1 MKHYYLIRVLCLIV
15 IVTSQQLIAQEKE
28 ETPKIPTVE
37 EALKRMA
44 NGEKFNMK
52 KVFQHNDPNF
62 SLSSKEDNPYLR
74 LEFDFNRLKD
84 PFTGKIPDQIRE
96 KELSYIHSKKSKLQ
110 DLFGAGDQLR
120 AVGDITSP
128 WVNRGPYNVG
138 GRTRGIAID
147 LTDEDIIIAG
157 GVSGGLW
164 RTVDQGLNWSR
175 VSELDDNPSITAVV
189 QDPTTTNIWYYA
201 TGEWTGI
208 SASARNGAA
217 TFRGNGVWKSI
228 NNGVTWTE
236 LATTTTASPQTYNNV
251 FQYNMNMAISPATG
265 HLYVANSGGIYESQN
280 DGSSFTQVLAANA
293 FTETDVVVDSN
304 GILYAAFDSGAGT
317 NTGVFRSTDGTTWTS
332 ITPAGFPASYNRI
345 TLGIAPSNE
354 DVVWVFV
361 EATGNANG
369 LDHDLWKFTYD
380 AMDADG
386 DGGTWEDRSANLPAL
401 GGNVGD
407 LNTQGGYDMYVKAH
421 PTNEDI
427 VFIGGTNLYRSTD
440 GFTST
445 LNTDW
450 IGGYSPQNDV
460 SLYTDHH
467 PDNHNLLFFSSNSSM
482 ALSSHDGGISITS
495 NILENTGVT
504 EEVDWTLL
512 SNGYLTTQVYA
523 LSIGP
528 GDQIMAGFQD
538 NSTWFS
544 NSTSPTATWVDQFSG
559 DGAYNQINNDGTVR
573 YVSAQRGVI
582 ARQTYSDANSTT
594 PLTSTRIAPTGAS
607 GELFVAP
614 IEMDP
619 SDDEIL
625 YFAAGSSV
633 WRNTSASTA
642 TSDTW
647 SELSNAQASTG
658 SVSSIGISTNPPNTI
673 YFGTTSGG
681 IYRVD
686 NAIAGNP
693 SGTDVFTGKGL
704 PSGNVAN
711 VEVDPADRD
720 HVFVTFSNYSIP
732 SIFETTDGG
741 TTWTDISGNLEENA
755 DGSGSGPS
763 VRWLDM
769 VGDDDIYFVGTSTG
783 LYTTQTINGSST
795 TWTQVEPTSIGNA
808 VVEQIRSRDDGLV
821 VVGTH
826 GNGLFSA
833 EFEVANIAPV
843 ITVNQ
848 EITDRDVAENSGD
861 IIIDISNVFATTG
874 SSFAVEVFD
883 NSNAALVSPSI
894 ANNEITLSITPA
906 STGEALITLRAFEGA
921 NEAYTYFIVTVGG
934 DLFEGQYTMIQLSNS
949 DLSNLFG
956 GNGTTFA
963 ANGINI
969 INLAVVDA
977 DTRSF
982 SAVYLEQF
990 GIGQSA
996 AAFQFDLNAN
1006 GEVVFGSNQVTNL
1019 QAGAP
1024 LLLGTAS
1031 TPGVYDENDPSNFTL
1046 TLAEDGGASFG
1057 GPFDVSFQLFINE
1070 APTAVAIDNT
1080 SIDEGLASGTLV
1092 GNISAV
1098 DTNPNDIF
1106 TFQLGGTDAASFALN
1121 GTALASAEVF
1131 DASVKNTYDITI
1143 TVSDATGAQFAQD
1156 LQITVNGEQAT
1167 CDAPV
1172 ISSSAAVDANSITL
1186 SWGSV
1191 GSADEYEV
1199 QHKVSGS
1206 TDDWSSQTV
1215 SETSVLIGSL
1225 LPSTDYAVQVRAI
1238 CGGLTSDFSAIEIIT
1253 TDDITCEQVVITNS
1267 TPSENSI
1274 DLTWNA
1280 VASADSYEV
1289 QYKISGSADP
1299 WTSTSVAETITT
1311 ITGLIASTTYA
1322 IRVRAIC
1329 SGIPGTFSAIE
1340 SVTTNAISCEQVVI
1354 TGSTPSDNTVELS
1367 WNAVASA
1374 DSYEVQY
1381 KISGS
1386 ADPWTSSSVS
1396 ETTTTITGLAA
1407 STNYVIRV
1415 RAICS
1420 GASGTFSLIESVTT
1434 NAISC
1439 EQVVITGSTPSDNA
1453 IDLSWNAVS
1462 SASNYEVQYKVSG
1475 STAWTS
1481 VFESGTS
1488 VTISGLSASTNYV
1501 VRVRAICS
1509 GVSGTFSAIESVTTN
1524 AITCE
1529 QVVITS
1535 STPSENAI
1543 DLTWN
1548 AVTSASNYEVQYKIS
1563 GSTAWTSMLEAGTSA
1578 TISGLSASTNYVV
1591 RVRAICSGVSGTFSV
1606 IESVTTDAISCEQ
1619 VVISSSTPTDNSIDL
1634 TWNAVGSASNYE
1646 VQYKISGSASW
1657 TSVFEAGTSTTLS
1670 GLSAS
1675 TGYVI
1680 RVRAICSGISGTF
1693 STVESVTTNAISCE
1707 QVVITGST
1715 PSDNSIDLTWNAVG
1729 SASNYEV
1736 QYKISGSASWTSVVE
1751 AGTSTTLSGLSASTS
1766 YVIRVRA
1773 ICSGVSGTFSA
1784 IESVTTDALSCE
1796 QVVITS
1802 ATPSDNSIDLVW
1814 NAVGSADE
1822 YQIQYK
1828 LSGTPAWTTISVPTS
1843 STTLSGLI
1851 SSSTYVIRIR
1861 ARCSGIPGSFSA
1873 IEIVTT
1879 TSPSTAIGGDDSSDQ
1894 TVQSEESLSEA
1905 EIISLQVYPNP
1916 VSGSH
1921 ITLSFSKNVAAL
1933 TVKVV
1938 SLDGRIMDQ
1947 PIEAV
1952 SSGKI
1957 QINTSGLQNGIY
1969 FLQIITEDT
1978 IFTEKVLIQK

>member
-1 MKHYYLIRVLCLIV
+1 MAII
-15 IVTSQQLIAQEKE
+15 ITSQQLIAQEKE
-28 ETPKIPTVE
+28 ESPKIPTVE

-62 SLSSKEDNPYLR
+62 SLSGKEDNPYMR
-74 LEFDFNRLKD
+74 LEFDFNRLRD
-84 PFTGKIPDQIRE
+84 PFTGKIPDEIRE
-96 KELSYIHSKKSKLQ
+96 KELKYIHSKKSKLQ
-110 DLFGAGDQLR
+110 DSFNKNGQLR

-164 RTVDQGLNWSR
+164 RTLDQGANWTR

-236 LATTTTASPQTYNNV
+236 LSTTTTISPQSYNNV

-280 DGSSFTQVLAANA
+280 DGSSFTQVLAANP

-401 GGNVGD
+401 GGSVGD

-445 LNTDW
+445 VNTDW

-467 PDNHNLLFFSSNSSM
+467 PDNHNLLFFSSNSST

-559 DGAYNQINNDGTVR
+559 DGAYNQINSDGTVR
-573 YVSAQRGVI
+573 YVSAQLGVI

-607 GELFVAP
+607 GALFIAP

-619 SDDEIL
+619 NNDEIL
-625 YFAAGSSV
+625 YFASGSSV
-633 WRNTSASTA
+633 WRDTNASTA

-647 SELSNAQASTG
+647 SELSNAQASSG

-673 YFGTTSGG
+673 YFGTTTGN

-686 NAIAGNP
+686 NAIAGDP

-711 VEVDPADRD
+711 IEVDPSDRD

-763 VRWLDM
+763 VRWIDK

-795 TWTQVEPTSIGNA
+795 TWTQVEPNSIGNA

-833 EFEVANIAPV
+833 EFEVADITPV

-848 EITDRDVAENSGD
+848 EITDRDVAENGSD
-861 IIIDISNVFATTG
+861 VVIDISNVFATTG

-883 NSNAALVSPSI
+883 NSNASLVSPSI
-894 ANNEITLSITPA
+894 ASNELTLSITPS
-906 STGEALITLRAFEGA
+906 STGEALITLRAFDGT

-934 DLFEGQYTMIQLSNS
+934 DLFEGQYTMIQLTNS

-969 INLAVVDA
+969 VSLAVVDEN
-977 DTRSF
+977 TRSF

-990 GIGQSA
+990 GIGNA
-996 AAFQFDLNAN
+996 PRAFQFDLNAN
-1006 GEVVFGSNQVTNL
+1006 GDVVFGSNQTTGL
-1019 QAGAP
+1019 QAGSP

-1031 TPGVYDENDPSNFTL
+1031 TPGAYNENDPSNFTL
-1046 TLAEDGGASFG
+1046 TLAEDDGASFG
-1057 GPFDVSFQLFINE
+1057 GPFDVSFQLFVNE

-1106 TFQLGGTDAASFALN
+1106 SFQLGGTDGASFALN
-1121 GTALASAEVF
+1121 GTTLESAEVF

-1143 TVSDATGAQFAQD
+1143 TVTDATGEQYVQD

-1167 CDAPV
+1167 CDPPV
-1172 ISSSAAVDANSITL
+1172 ITSSSAVDANSITL
-1186 SWGSV
+1186 SWGTVS
-1191 GSADEYEV
+1191 GADEYEV
-1199 QHKVSGS
+1199 QHRVSGS
-1206 TDDWSSQTV
+1206 TGDWSSQTI
-1215 SETSVLIGSL
+1215 SETSVVIGSL
-1225 LPSTDYAVQVRAI
+1225 QPSTDYEVQVRSI
-1238 CGGLTSDFSAIEIIT
+1238 CGGLTSDFSAIEIVT
-1253 TDDITCEQVVITNS
+1253 TDDLTCEQVVITNS
-1267 TPSENSI
+1267 TPSENSVDLSWNVVASADSYEVQYKISGSADPWSSTSVSETTASITGLAASTTYAIRVRAICSGAPGTFSAVESVTTNAISCEQVVITDSTPSDNSI

-1299 WTSTSVAETITT
+1299 WISSSTSGTSTT
-1311 ITGLIASTTYA
+1311 IT
-1322 IRVRAIC
+1322 
-1329 SGIPGTFSAIE
+1329 
-1340 SVTTNAISCEQVVI
+1340 
-1354 TGSTPSDNTVELS
+1354 
-1367 WNAVASA
+1367 
-1374 DSYEVQY
+1374 
-1381 KISGS
+1381 
-1386 ADPWTSSSVS
+1386 
-1396 ETTTTITGLAA
+1396 
-1407 STNYVIRV
+1407 
-1415 RAICS
+1415 
-1420 GASGTFSLIESVTT
+1420 
-1434 NAISC
+1434 
-1439 EQVVITGSTPSDNA
+1439 
-1453 IDLSWNAVS
+1453 
-1462 SASNYEVQYKVSG
+1462 
-1475 STAWTS
+1475 
-1481 VFESGTS
+1481 
-1488 VTISGLSASTNYV
+1488 GLSASTNYV
-1501 VRVRAICS
+1501 IRVRAICS
-1509 GVSGTFSAIESVTTN
+1509 GVSGTFSAIEGVTTN
-1524 AITCE
+1524 AISCE
-1529 QVVITS
+1529 QVVITNT
-1535 STPSENAI
+1535 TPSENSI
-1543 DLTWN
+1543 DLSWN
-1548 AVTSASNYEVQYKIS
+1548 TVSSAGSYEVQYKIS
-1563 GSTAWTSMLEAGTSA
+1563 GSSSWTSVFEAGTST
-1578 TISGLSASTNYVV
+1578 TISGLTAATNYVI
-1591 RVRAICSGVSGTFSV
+1591 RVRAICSGVSGTFST
-1606 IESVTTDAISCEQ
+1606 IESVSTNAISCEQ
-1619 VVISSSTPTDNSIDL
+1619 VVISNATPSDNSVDL
-1634 TWNAVGSASNYE
+1634 SWNTVSSASGYE
-1646 VQYKISGSASW
+1646 VQYKVSGSSSW

-1675 TGYVI
+1675 TNYVI
-1680 RVRAICSGISGTF
+1680 RVRAICSGVSGIF
-1693 STVESVTTNAISCE
+1693 STIESVTTDAISCE
-1707 QVVITGST
+1707 QVVITSST
-1715 PSDNSIDLTWNAVG
+1715 PSDNSIDLSWNTVSSAGSYEIQYKISGSPSWTSVFEAGTSTTITGLSAATNYVIRIRAVCSGVTGTFSAIESVTTSTISCDQVVITGSTASDNSIDLQWNAVG

-1736 QYKISGSASWTSVVE
+1736 QYKVSGSASWTSVIE
-1751 AGTSTTLSGLSASTS
+1751 AGTSTTLSGLSASTN

-1773 ICSGVSGTFSA
+1773 ICSGVSGTFST
-1784 IESVTTDALSCE
+1784 IESVATDAISCE
-1796 QVVITS
+1796 QVVITG
-1802 ATPSDNSIDLVW
+1802 ATPSDNSIDLTW
-1814 NAVGSADE
+1814 NTVGSADE

-1828 LSGTPAWTTISVPTS
+1828 ASGTPTWTTISEPTAFTTISSLLS
-1843 STTLSGLI
+1843 ST
-1851 SSSTYVIRIR
+1851 TYVIRIR

-1873 IEIVTT
+1873 IEVVTT
-1879 TSPSTAIGGDDSSDQ
+1879 TSPATRIADEVNTDQELQSAEDSFEDAAL
-1894 TVQSEESLSEA
+1894 SLE
-1905 EIISLQVYPNP
+1905 VYPNP
-1916 VSGSH
+1916 SSRSYV
-1921 ITLSFSKNVAAL
+1921 TVAFSK
-1933 TVKVV
+1933 KVDLFSIKV
-1938 SLDGRIMDQ
+1938 LSIDGKVLNQQVDYESATSMRID
-1947 PIEAV
+1947 
-1952 SSGKI
+1952 
-1957 QINTSGLQNGIY
+1957 TSDLMNGIY
-1969 FLQIITEDT
+1969 FIRLVTSDEIVV
-1978 IFTEKVLIQK
+1978 KKLLIQK